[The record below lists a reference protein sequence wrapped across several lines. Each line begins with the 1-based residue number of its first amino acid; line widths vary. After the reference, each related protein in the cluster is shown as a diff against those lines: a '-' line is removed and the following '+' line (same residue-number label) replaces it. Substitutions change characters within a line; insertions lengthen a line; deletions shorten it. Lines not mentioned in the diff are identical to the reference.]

1 MPQFIKRHEKNIRG
15 VLSGFD
21 RMRFRGTLRWLAN
34 IAGMASFMKGVNLLL
49 KDFTDYA
56 KGVTDEIRQSAERIA
71 EQSGRPVQYLSSSRI
86 RKEDVAREIARRDG
100 IEEGLIAVL
109 TCVEPCWS
117 YEVGPNRE
125 KKRLEL
131 RGGWRKC
138 LHQYFYF
145 QDPQWGFMHAR
156 LQTWFPFNMHVCLNG
171 RDWLARQ
178 LDHAGIRYKQ
188 RDNCFVDVADLD
200 QAQQLLNAQVHAP
213 GQELLSDLRRR
224 VHPSH
229 DRLFAAA
236 PIPYYWSLE
245 ESEWATDVMFR
256 SQAALAAL
264 YPRLIR
270 HGMQVLSSPD
280 VLRFLGRK
288 TPLHGGVHGHFL
300 GDVVTDLKTRPEG
313 VRIKHSVNH
322 NSVKMYDKQGTVLRI
337 ETTINN
343 TRDFKMRRRSE
354 GDPQGKLAWRRL
366 RKGVA
371 DIPRRAEISQAA
383 NERYLES
390 LAAVETDA
398 TLGELTDKLCRPT
411 SWNGYRVRALNP
423 WSPDD
428 AKLLQAA
435 QHGEFLLNG
444 FRNRDLRALL
454 YGPAE
459 TPAEQRRQAAAV
471 TRKIRMLRA
480 HGLIKKVPTTHRYVL
495 TDRGT
500 ITLSALSIAR
510 EANATKITQLAG

>member
-1 MPQFIKRHEKNIRG
+1 MHQFIKRHENHIRG

-34 IAGMASFMKGVNLLL
+34 IAGMASFMKGVHLLL
-49 KDFTDYA
+49 KDFTEYA
-56 KGVTDEIRQSAERIA
+56 KQVTDQIRQSAEELA
-71 EQSGRPVQYLSSSRI
+71 EQSGRPVQYLASSRT
-86 RKEDVAREIARRDG
+86 RKEDVARDIARRDN
-100 IEEGLIAVL
+100 IQEGLIAVL

-117 YEVGPNRE
+117 YEISRNRE
-125 KKRLEL
+125 KQRLEL

-145 QDPQWGFMHAR
+145 QDPHWGFMHAR

-178 LDHAGIRYKQ
+178 LDLAGIGYKQ
-188 RDNCFVDVADLD
+188 RDNCFVDVTDLD
-200 QAQQLLNAQVHAP
+200 QAQQLLNAQVQAP
-213 GQELLSDLRRR
+213 WQTLLTDLRQH
-224 VHPSH
+224 VHPTH
-229 DRLFAAA
+229 DRLFAAT

-256 SQAALAAL
+256 SQPALTML

-270 HGMQVLSSPD
+270 HGMLVLSSTD

-288 TPLHGGVHGHFL
+288 MMVHGGLAGNFR
-300 GDVVTDLKTRPEG
+300 GKVVTSLKTRPEG
-313 VRIKHSVNH
+313 VRIKHSANY
-322 NSVKMYDKQGTVLRI
+322 NSIKMYDKQGTVLRI

-343 TRDFKMRRRSE
+343 TRDLKIHRRSE

-390 LAAVETDA
+390 LAAVDA
-398 TLGELTDKLCRPT
+398 EASLGQLTDKLCRPT

-423 WSPDD
+423 WSPSD
-428 AKLLQAA
+428 AQLLQAI

-444 FRNRDLRALL
+444 FRNRDLRAIL
-454 YGPAE
+454 YAEAANPAE
-459 TPAEQRRQAAAV
+459 RRRHAAAV
-471 TRKIRMLRA
+471 TRQIRMLRA

-500 ITLSALSIAR
+500 KTIGALMTVR
-510 EANATKITQLAG
+510 QVPATKLTQIAV

>member
-1 MPQFIKRHEKNIRG
+1 MHQFIKHHENNIRG

-34 IAGMASFMKGVNLLL
+34 IAGMASFMKGVHLLL

-56 KGVTDEIRQSAERIA
+56 KGVTNEIRQSAEQIA
-71 EQSGRPVQYLSSSRI
+71 AQSGRPVRYLASSRI
-86 RKEDVAREIARRDG
+86 RKEDLVRDIARRDG

-117 YEVGPNRE
+117 YEVGPNHE

-145 QDPQWGFMHAR
+145 QHPQWGFMHAR

-178 LDHAGIRYKQ
+178 MDHAGIRYKQ
-188 RDNCFVDVADLD
+188 RDNCFVDVSDLEH
-200 QAQQLLNAQVHAP
+200 AQQLLNAQVHAP
-213 GQELLSDLRRR
+213 WQELLTNLRQC
-224 VHPSH
+224 VHPTH

-256 SQAALAAL
+256 SQPALAAL

-270 HGMQVLSSPD
+270 HGMQVFSSSD

-288 TPLHGGVHGHFL
+288 VPLHGGVNGNFL
-300 GDVVTDLKTRPEG
+300 GDVVTDLKARPEG
-313 VRIKHSVNH
+313 VRIKHAVNH

-354 GDPQGKLAWRRL
+354 GDPKGKLSWRRL

-371 DIPRRAEISQAA
+371 DIPRRAEISQVA

-398 TLGELTDKLCRPT
+398 SLGELTDKLCRPT
-411 SWNGYRVRALNP
+411 CWNGNRVRALNP

-428 AKLLQAA
+428 AKLFQAI

-454 YGPAE
+454 YAATA

-480 HGLIKKVPTTHRYVL
+480 HGLIKKVATTHRYVL
-495 TDRGT
+495 TDRAT
-500 ITLSALSIAR
+500 KTLSALSIAR